1 MSYSLFQDNN
11 NNSLDNQLKDFLFRF
26 GNKFISR
33 EDYRSVYGKKLF
45 TCNLLLPNSPQL
57 EMYFIRYNT

>member
-33 EDYRSVYGKKLF
+33 EDYRSVYGKKLVKM
-45 TCNLLLPNSPQL
+45 P
-57 EMYFIRYNT
+57 

>member
-1 MSYSLFQDNN
+1 MSYSLLQDN
-11 NNSLDNQLKDFLFRF
+11 NNSLDNQIKDFLFRF
-26 GNKFISR
+26 GNKFMSR

-57 EMYFIRYNT
+57 EM